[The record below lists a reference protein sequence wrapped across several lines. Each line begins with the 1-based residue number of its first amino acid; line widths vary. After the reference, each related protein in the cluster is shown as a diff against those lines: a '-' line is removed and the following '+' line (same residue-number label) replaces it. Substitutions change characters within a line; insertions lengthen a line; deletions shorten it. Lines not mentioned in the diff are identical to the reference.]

1 MGVIAAIGMTVMVL
15 LTVADVFGRY
25 VLNSP
30 IKGTWEFVGL
40 MLIIGGT
47 WGLGMCQI
55 KKGHIRVNVFA
66 DRYSRRVQALFRSI
80 AYLIGMSAF
89 SLLCWQMFQMAKQFY
104 YLGSAGVTDTLE
116 LPFAPFMMML
126 SISTGVMV
134 LVLIVDLVHSLAEVV
149 RK

>member
-1 MGVIAAIGMTVMVL
+1 MGIIAAIGMAVMVL

-40 MLIIGGT
+40 MLIVGGT

-66 DRYSRRVQALFRSI
+66 DRYPRRIQAIFRII
-80 AYLIGMSAF
+80 AYLIGISGF
-89 SLLCWQMFQMAKQFY
+89 SLLCWQMFQMAKKFY
-104 YLGSAGVTDTLE
+104 SLGSGGVTDTLE
-116 LPFAPFMMML
+116 LPFAPFMML
-126 SISTGVMV
+126 LAISTGVMV
-134 LVLIVDLVHSLAEVV
+134 LVLIVDLVHSLVEVV

>member
-1 MGVIAAIGMTVMVL
+1 MGVIAAMGMAVMVL

-40 MLIIGGT
+40 MLVLGGT

-55 KKGHIRVNVFA
+55 KKRHIRVNVFA
-66 DRYSRRVQALFRSI
+66 DRYSRRVQALFRSM
-80 AYLIGMSAF
+80 AYLIGIGAF
-89 SLLCWQMFQMAKQFY
+89 SLLCWQMFQMAKKFY

-134 LVLIVDLVHSLAEVV
+134 LVLLVDLVHSLTEVV
-149 RK
+149 RR